1 MKMASL
7 LDIPNLR
14 KSGNGGRTMASNLRN
29 NSNNMGTIMIDYSKL
44 EAMILAYPND
54 QALGAFVRSLYHSEQ
69 RRKELIKKQTDP
81 RHNQW

>member
-1 MKMASL
+1 MASL
-7 LDIPNLR
+7 LDIQNLR
-14 KSGNGGRTMASNLRN
+14 KSGNGSRTMASNIRS

-54 QALGAFVRSLYHSEQ
+54 KELGAFVRSLYHSEQ
-69 RRKELIKKQTDP
+69 RRKELIKQQTDP